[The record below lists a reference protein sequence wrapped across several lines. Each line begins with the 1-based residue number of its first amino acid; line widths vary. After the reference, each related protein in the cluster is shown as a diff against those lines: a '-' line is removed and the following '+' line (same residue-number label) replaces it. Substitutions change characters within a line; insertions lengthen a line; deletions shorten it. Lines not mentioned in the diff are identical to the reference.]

1 MLNRAMDAV
10 GIGRVEPRGDAD
22 RFLLS
27 ERRPVHEGEMVR
39 LHEVLMDKLP
49 VRLAYHVEVQ
59 HPAVSG
65 RAEPRNNRIESAQSL
80 GNGRYGRVHRGEYE
94 ALPQLGAQFLEP
106 QRARVELDRLVHMR
120 RDLEPAVVEIGPRMI
135 GTDDPS

>member
-10 GIGRVEPRGDAD
+10 GIGRVEPRSDAD

-39 LHEVLMDKLP
+39 LHEVLVDKLP

-59 HPAVSG
+59 HPAVPG
-65 RAEPRNNRIESAQSL
+65 RSEARNNRIDSAQSL
-80 GNGRYGRVHRGEYE
+80 GNRSEERRV
-94 ALPQLGAQFLEP
+94 
-106 QRARVELDRLVHMR
+106 
-120 RDLEPAVVEIGPRMI
+120 
-135 GTDDPS
+135 GTECRSRWSPYH